1 MNLLMS
7 SALSLWNSR
16 AWYGLCYFSPCPQ
29 KKQSTTFNE
38 LADVLCF
45 KPVEQPCLVWS
56 VLFLPL
62 PPKEA
67 KYYLQ

>member
-1 MNLLMS
+1 MV
-7 SALSLWNSR
+7 
-16 AWYGLCYFSPCPQ
+16 CVISPPPPQ

-45 KPVEQPCLVWS
+45 KPVEQPYLVWS